1 MEPEITIADIDY
13 SFEITRLVIGSIGTL
28 VYFMCVKYEFLDFEL
43 DDPQKNSNAILNNRV
58 VLVFFCFVGGLIPIL
73 MDIRQPFGWFI
84 QGFILRAT
92 LTTFLGAAGSKEK
105 LSGGLDK

>member
-1 MEPEITIADIDY
+1 
-13 SFEITRLVIGSIGTL
+13 
-28 VYFMCVKYEFLDFEL
+28 MCVKYEFLNFEL
-43 DDPQKNSNAILNNRV
+43 DDPQKNSNAIPNNRTA
-58 VLVFFCFVGGLIPIL
+58 LVFFCFVGGLIPVL

-92 LTTFLGAAGSKEK
+92 LSSFLSAAVSKEK